1 MSEPET
7 PNAKRATPLHFDSDR
22 VFAKQPFSDDEAVE
36 IITDAAVEALAAH
49 FDRPL
54 PQSNIGEA
62 IAIVRVHV
70 DYLRGVLNPVLN
82 QCWKCL
88 YKTAGAQQRHGWR
101 VRILMKTTRCAN
113 DHPVRW
119 LRRTC
124 QPHAAAAFSP
134 SWFSYYASVKPF
146 VHPIVHQD
154 NR

>member
-70 DYLRGVLNPVLN
+70 DYLRGVGIVDAALARRPLWTPTRPSSTHSLT
-82 QCWKCL
+82 Q
-88 YKTAGAQQRHGWR
+88 THPASRH
-101 VRILMKTTRCAN
+101 TTRSR
-113 DHPVRW
+113 HRIP
-119 LRRTC
+119 
-124 QPHAAAAFSP
+124 SP
-134 SWFSYYASVKPF
+134 
-146 VHPIVHQD
+146 
-154 NR
+154 